1 MNIKNNTDILV
12 NKVDYPEKVEP
23 DEIVADDDEKS
34 LMGIP

>member
-12 NKVDYPEKVEP
+12 NKVEP

>member
-12 NKVDYPEKVEP
+12 NKVEP
-23 DEIVADDDEKS
+23 DEIVVDDDEKS